1 MRPSWMTIFGSCL
14 VLLSLALYLAH
25 YLIFR
30 DAEHIFV
37 FFLGDLAFLPV
48 EVLLVT
54 LVLHRLLENRERRSK
69 FRKLNMVIGAFFSEV
84 GTWLLAYIS
93 DADLDLEEIRS
104 SLVVKGD
111 WPGQEFSA
119 VSMRLK
125 GHSFEVSMDK
135 VDLPSLKKFLATKRD
150 FLLRLLENPMLLE
163 HESFTEL
170 LHAVFHLTEEL
181 ESRPRLDDLP
191 EADLE
196 HLRKDLMRIYRL
208 LVMEWLDYMMY
219 LKESYPY
226 LFSLAMRTNPFDQSA
241 SPILR

>member
-1 MRPSWMTIFGSCL
+1 MTIFGSCL

-69 FRKLNMVIGAFFSEV
+69 FRKLNMVIGAFFTRL
-84 GTWLLAYIS
+84 GHGFLPTYRMQIWTLRRY
-93 DADLDLEEIRS
+93 
-104 SLVVKGD
+104 VKPCGERD
-111 WPGQEFSA
+111 WPEQEFSA

-135 VDLPSLKKFLATKRD
+135 VDLPSLKKSW
-150 FLLRLLENPMLLE
+150 P
-163 HESFTEL
+163 
-170 LHAVFHLTEEL
+170 
-181 ESRPRLDDLP
+181 
-191 EADLE
+191 
-196 HLRKDLMRIYRL
+196 
-208 LVMEWLDYMMY
+208 
-219 LKESYPY
+219 
-226 LFSLAMRTNPFDQSA
+226 QSA
-241 SPILR
+241 TFSCAFWRTQCFWSTSRSLSFSTPYFT